1 MLLKGAGV
9 VRYCAA
15 QGGRGGEVLCCS
27 RRQGWLGI
35 VLLKGTGVIRY
46 CAVQGGRGG

>member
-15 QGGRGGEVLCCS
+15 QGGRGGLIIHI
-27 RRQGWLGI
+27 L
-35 VLLKGTGVIRY
+35 Y
-46 CAVQGGRGG
+46 CQ

>member
-15 QGGRGGEVLCCS
+15 QGERV
-27 RRQGWLGI
+27 
-35 VLLKGTGVIRY
+35 VRY
-46 CAVQGGRGG
+46 CAAQGGRGG